1 MKNSIILKDELSIL
15 KEGRSAVLTELALK
29 TKELKDTISLIT
41 KAEKQLADVI
51 KDKQEEMAR
60 LDDIRGRANS
70 FKREVGQLAQEAKS
84 NRVSWE
90 AASVRNAQE
99 VKLHLGRIKELKD
112 AEQECLDRI
121 SELKRSYDK
130 SSDLYISHL
139 SEKKSFLRELD
150 TEIESKQ
157 TLLKDLTKQ
166 LVSLD
171 EEKKRATKER
181 LKREDKIREREKN
194 LAGKEFSLGKREE
207 DMNRMSKDMMIM
219 YGRLKEIYSK
229 EKPEV
234 DLDKL
239 IMPVK

>member
-70 FKREVGQLAQEAKS
+70 FSREIGQLAQEAKS

-99 VKLHLGRIKELKD
+99 VKLHLGRIKELKN
-112 AEQECLDRI
+112 AEQECLDKI
-121 SELKRSYDK
+121 SELKRNYDK
-130 SSDLYISHL
+130 NSDLYIAHL
-139 SEKKSFLRELD
+139 SEKKSYLRELD
-150 TEIESKQ
+150 KEIEEKIAKLKLLSK
-157 TLLKDLTKQ
+157 DILTIEE
-166 LVSLD
+166 S
-171 EEKKRATKER
+171 EKKATKER
-181 LKREDKIREREKN
+181 LKKEDKIRDREKN
-194 LAGKEFSLGKREE
+194 LAGKELSLEKREE
-207 DMNRMSKDMMIM
+207 DMNRMSKDMMII

-239 IMPVK
+239 IMHTI